1 MRCPVKIY
9 EWGRIDICLFTTNH
23 SIHYRCKCVIERKL
37 FMSITWRTPQELRCM
52 NTTCKALEDC
62 IWIADST
69 AFTSMGTINH
79 RTRVVGSSGT
89 WLVSCSASSHGSHS
103 LVCACAASSHS
114 VGWLLQPP
122 HASCAWAASSHGVG
136 WCACAASS
144 HSVGWLLQPPHASCA
159 WAASSHG
166 VGWCACAA
174 SSHSVGWLL
183 QPPHA
188 SCAWAASSHGVGWLP
203 HYSIGTPL
211 RLPKS
216 LDLYVSWCSSV
227 GLRLHLLWCLQ
238 NCDDSKLLLQ
248 DQHGTPL
255 CNVLNWQHTY
265 GTSLY
270 LLSLQSTDKCTD
282 VFTYLLHCKINN
294 EHTWELNRYEHDT
307 RTLLSV

>member
-23 SIHYRCKCVIERKL
+23 GIHYRCKCVIERKL

-103 LVCACAASSHS
+103 LV
-114 VGWLLQPP
+114 
-122 HASCAWAASSHGVG
+122 
-136 WCACAASS
+136 
-144 HSVGWLLQPPHASCA
+144 
-159 WAASSHG
+159 
-166 VGWCACAA
+166 CACAA